1 MDTNPNGSAKTVGEA
16 ANAFLGLMGGDEEA
30 KAQPEAPAEEVV
42 EEIVEQTEIQED
54 LDEETEEYEEPEEEP
69 TPTYRVK
76 VGKEEVE
83 VPLEELLKGY
93 SRTADYTKKTQELAE
108 NRKIVEA
115 ERAKIQEASRLR
127 DQYAE
132 RLSVIEQMLNQTEK
146 AEDLS
151 VLKETDPIG
160 YAVKVAEQAEREK
173 QLAAVRA
180 ERQRLAQQQQSE
192 QQERLQ
198 AHLASEAAKLREA
211 IPEMS
216 DEIKGDVVKREIRD
230 FAKSIG
236 FSDQELAAVYD
247 SRAVLT
253 LYKAMQYD
261 KLMKGK
267 PEVTKKVNQAPKMLK
282 PGTSTPE
289 ARETD
294 QVKKMRQQ
302 LRKSGNKNDAA
313 RLFER
318 FL

>member
-108 NRKIVEA
+108 NRKVVEA

>member
-1 MDTNPNGSAKTVGEA
+1 MDTNPNGSAKTVSDA

-76 VGKEEVE
+76 VGKEEVD

-108 NRKIVEA
+108 NRKVVEA

>member
-108 NRKIVEA
+108 NRKVVEA

-173 QLAAVRA
+173 QLATVRA

>member
-1 MDTNPNGSAKTVGEA
+1 MDTNPNGSAKTVSDA

-76 VGKEEVE
+76 VGKEEVD

-108 NRKIVEA
+108 NRKAVEA